1 MSLFTS
7 SSDSRAW
14 SRWLATFVGMSAIG
28 ACVTFALVILVDP
41 YDSGRFNLIGI
52 KGIIDESPRT
62 ANASRGRDPQ
72 FSAAV
77 FGNSTGQL
85 LKPTELSQATGV
97 RFVQLTVP
105 GTGPREQIVLLRWF
119 VRHHA
124 RADALVIVTDPVW
137 CTDDPAL
144 PIFSP
149 FPFWLYSESPIEY
162 LGRLFSS
169 RALGRWVRRVQL
181 GLGLRTPS
189 APDGYW
195 NYELLGHGDFRAA
208 PPLNERAETAPIA
221 ERQFQFP
228 AIEQLAGFIANVSD
242 VPIVLV
248 MPPMIASNLPRPGT
262 PETARLAACKAALAR
277 LVAGRPHSNF
287 LDFRVDDP
295 LTRDQKNFLDPIH
308 YRAPVARRMEQRIAE
323 SLRVGNG
330 GPTTF

>member
-1 MSLFTS
+1 MSLSTS
-7 SSDSRAW
+7 SSDSQAW
-14 SRWLATFVGMSAIG
+14 GRWLAMFVCMSALG
-28 ACVTFALVILVDP
+28 AGVIFALVVLVDP
-41 YDSGRFNLIGI
+41 YDSGRFGFIGI
-52 KGIIDESPRT
+52 EGIRDESPRT

-85 LKPTELSQATGV
+85 LKPTELSQATGM

-105 GTGPREQIVLLRWF
+105 GTGPREQIALLRWF
-119 VRHHA
+119 VGHHA

-144 PIFSP
+144 PIFNP
-149 FPFWLYSESPIEY
+149 FPFWLYSDSPIEY

-195 NYELLGHGDFRAA
+195 NYELLGHGEFRPA
-208 PPLNERAETAPIA
+208 PPPNEPADTAVVGET
-221 ERQFQFP
+221 QFP
-228 AIEQLAGFIANVSD
+228 AIEQLAGFIANVSN
-242 VPIVLV
+242 VPVVLV
-248 MPPMIASNLPRPGT
+248 MPPMIASNIPRT
-262 PETARLAACKAALAR
+262 ETREGARLAACKAALAR
-277 LVAGRPHSNF
+277 LVAGRPNSNF

-295 LTRDQKNFLDPIH
+295 VTRDQKNFLDPIH
-308 YRAPVARRMEQRIAE
+308 YRAPVARLMEQRIAE

>member
-1 MSLFTS
+1 MNLSTS
-7 SSDSRAW
+7 SSDSQAW
-14 SRWLATFVGMSAIG
+14 GRWLATFLCMAALG
-28 ACVTFALVILVDP
+28 ACMIFALVILVDP
-41 YDSGRFNLIGI
+41 YDSGHFGFIGI
-52 KGIIDESPRT
+52 KGISDESPRT

-85 LKPTELSQATGV
+85 LKPTELSQATGL
-97 RFVQLTVP
+97 RFVQLTIP

-124 RADALVIVTDPVW
+124 RADALVIVTDSVW
-137 CTDDPAL
+137 CTDDPTL
-144 PIFSP
+144 PIFNP
-149 FPFWLYSESPIEY
+149 FPFWLYSDSPIEY

-169 RALGRWVRRVQL
+169 RALGRLVRRVEL

-195 NYELLGHGDFRAA
+195 NYELLGHGEFRPA
-208 PPLNERAETAPIA
+208 PPPNEPADTAAVAET
-221 ERQFQFP
+221 QFP
-228 AIEQLAGFIANVSD
+228 AIEQLAGFIANVPN
-242 VPIVLV
+242 VPVVLV
-248 MPPMIASNLPRPGT
+248 MPPMIASDLPRPGSSGA
-262 PETARLAACKAALAR
+262 ARLAACKGALAR

-295 LTRDQKNFLDPIH
+295 LTRDRKNFLDPVH

-323 SLRVGNG
+323 SLRVGNA

>member
-1 MSLFTS
+1 MNSSTS
-7 SSDSRAW
+7 SSESQAW
-14 SRWLATFVGMSAIG
+14 GRWLATFLWMAALG
-28 ACVTFALVILVDP
+28 ACMIFALVILVDP
-41 YDSGRFNLIGI
+41 YDSGRFGFIGI
-52 KGIIDESPRT
+52 KGISDESPRT

-72 FSAAV
+72 FTAAV

-85 LKPTELSQATGV
+85 LKPTELSQATGL
-97 RFVQLTVP
+97 RFVQLTIP

-144 PIFSP
+144 PIFNP
-149 FPFWLYSESPIEY
+149 FPFWLYSDSPIEY

-169 RALGRWVRRVQL
+169 RALGRLVRRVEL

-195 NYELLGHGDFRAA
+195 NYELLGHGEFRPA
-208 PPLNERAETAPIA
+208 PPPNEPADTAAVAET
-221 ERQFQFP
+221 QFP
-228 AIEQLAGFIANVSD
+228 AIEQLAGFIANVPN
-242 VPIVLV
+242 VPVVLV
-248 MPPMIASNLPRPGT
+248 MPPMIASYLPRPGGRGA
-262 PETARLAACKAALAR
+262 ARLAACKGALAR

-287 LDFRVDDP
+287 LDFQVDDP
-295 LTRDQKNFLDPIH
+295 LTRDQQNFLDEGH

-323 SLRVGNG
+323 SLRVGNA

>member
-1 MSLFTS
+1 MNLSTS
-7 SSDSRAW
+7 SSDNQAW
-14 SRWLATFVGMSAIG
+14 GRWLATFLWMAALG
-28 ACVTFALVILVDP
+28 ACMIFALVILVDP
-41 YDSGRFNLIGI
+41 YDSGRFGFIGI
-52 KGIIDESPRT
+52 KGISDESPRT

-85 LKPTELSQATGV
+85 LKPTELSQTTGL
-97 RFVQLTVP
+97 RFVQLTIP
-105 GTGPREQIVLLRWF
+105 GTGPREQIVLLRYF

-144 PIFSP
+144 PIFNP
-149 FPFWLYSESPIEY
+149 FPFWLYSDSPIEY
-162 LGRLFSS
+162 LGQLFSS
-169 RALGRWVRRVQL
+169 RALGRLVRRVEL

-195 NYELLGHGDFRAA
+195 NYELLGHGEFRPA
-208 PPLNERAETAPIA
+208 PPPNEPADTAAVAET
-221 ERQFQFP
+221 QFP
-228 AIEQLAGFIANVSD
+228 AIEQLAGFIANVPN
-242 VPIVLV
+242 VPVVLV
-248 MPPMIASNLPRPGT
+248 MPPMIASYLPRPGGRGA
-262 PETARLAACKAALAR
+262 ARLAACKGALAR

-295 LTRDQKNFLDPIH
+295 LTRDQQNFLDEGH

-323 SLRVGNG
+323 SLRVGNA

>member
-1 MSLFTS
+1 MNLSTS
-7 SSDSRAW
+7 SSESQAW
-14 SRWLATFVGMSAIG
+14 GRWLATFLCMAALG
-28 ACVTFALVILVDP
+28 ACMIFALVILVDP
-41 YDSGRFNLIGI
+41 YDSGRFGFIGI
-52 KGIIDESPRT
+52 KGISDESPRT

-85 LKPTELSQATGV
+85 LKPTELSQATGL
-97 RFVQLTVP
+97 RFVQLTIP

-144 PIFSP
+144 PIFNP
-149 FPFWLYSESPIEY
+149 FPFWLYSDSPIEY
-162 LGRLFSS
+162 LGQLFSA
-169 RALGRWVRRVQL
+169 RALGRLVRRVEL

-195 NYELLGHGDFRAA
+195 NYELLGHGEFRPA
-208 PPLNERAETAPIA
+208 PPPNEPADTAAVAET
-221 ERQFQFP
+221 QFP
-228 AIEQLAGFIANVSD
+228 AIEQLASFIASVPNVP
-242 VPIVLV
+242 VVLV
-248 MPPMIASNLPRPGT
+248 MPPMIASYLPRPGGRGA
-262 PETARLAACKAALAR
+262 ARLAACKGALAR

-295 LTRDQKNFLDPIH
+295 LTRDQQNFLDEGH

-323 SLRVGNG
+323 SLRVGNA

>member
-1 MSLFTS
+1 MNSSTS
-7 SSDSRAW
+7 SSESQAW
-14 SRWLATFVGMSAIG
+14 GRWLATFLWMAALG
-28 ACVTFALVILVDP
+28 ACMIFALVILVDP
-41 YDSGRFNLIGI
+41 YDSGRFGFIGI
-52 KGIIDESPRT
+52 KGISDESPRT

-85 LKPTELSQATGV
+85 LKPTELSQATGL
-97 RFVQLTVP
+97 RFVQLTIP

-144 PIFSP
+144 PIFNP
-149 FPFWLYSESPIEY
+149 FPFWLYSDSPIEY

-169 RALGRWVRRVQL
+169 RALGRLVRRVEL

-195 NYELLGHGDFRAA
+195 NYELLGHGEFRPA
-208 PPLNERAETAPIA
+208 PPPNEPADTAAVAET
-221 ERQFQFP
+221 QFP
-228 AIEQLAGFIANVSD
+228 AIEQLAGFIANVPNIP
-242 VPIVLV
+242 VVLV
-248 MPPMIASNLPRPGT
+248 MPPMIASYLPRPGGRGA
-262 PETARLAACKAALAR
+262 ARLAACKGALAR

-287 LDFRVDDP
+287 LDFQVDDP
-295 LTRDQKNFLDPIH
+295 LTRDQQNFLDEGH

-323 SLRVGNG
+323 SLRVGNA

>member
-1 MSLFTS
+1 MNLFTS
-7 SSDSRAW
+7 SSESQAW
-14 SRWLATFVGMSAIG
+14 GRWLATFLCMATLG
-28 ACVTFALVILVDP
+28 ACMIFALVILVDP
-41 YDSGRFNLIGI
+41 YDSGRFGFIGI
-52 KGIIDESPRT
+52 KGISDESPRT

-85 LKPTELSQATGV
+85 LKPTELSQATGL
-97 RFVQLTVP
+97 RFVQLTIP

-124 RADALVIVTDPVW
+124 GADALVIVTDPVW

-144 PIFSP
+144 PIFNP
-149 FPFWLYSESPIEY
+149 FPFWLYSDSPIEY

-169 RALGRWVRRVQL
+169 RALGRLIRRVEL

-195 NYELLGHGDFRAA
+195 NYELLGHGEFRPA
-208 PPLNERAETAPIA
+208 PPPNEPADPAAVAET
-221 ERQFQFP
+221 QFP
-228 AIEQLAGFIANVSD
+228 AIEQLAGFIANVPN
-242 VPIVLV
+242 VPVVLV
-248 MPPMIASNLPRPGT
+248 MPPMIASYLPRPGGRGA
-262 PETARLAACKAALAR
+262 ARLAACKGALAR

-295 LTRDQKNFLDPIH
+295 LTRDQKNFLDAGH

-323 SLRVGNG
+323 SLRVGNA

>member
-1 MSLFTS
+1 MNLSTS
-7 SSDSRAW
+7 SSESQAW
-14 SRWLATFVGMSAIG
+14 GRWLATFLWMTGLG
-28 ACVTFALVILVDP
+28 ACMIFALVILVDP
-41 YDSGRFNLIGI
+41 YDSGRFGFIGI
-52 KGIIDESPRT
+52 KGISDESPRT

-85 LKPTELSQATGV
+85 LKPTELSQATGL
-97 RFVQLTVP
+97 RFVQLTIP
-105 GTGPREQIVLLRWF
+105 GTGPREQIVLLRYF

-144 PIFSP
+144 PIFNP
-149 FPFWLYSESPIEY
+149 FPFWLYSDSPIEY

-169 RALGRWVRRVQL
+169 RALGRLIRRVEL

-195 NYELLGHGDFRAA
+195 NYELLGHGEFRPA
-208 PPLNERAETAPIA
+208 PPPNEPADTAAVAET
-221 ERQFQFP
+221 QFP
-228 AIEQLAGFIANVSD
+228 AIEQLAGFIANVPN
-242 VPIVLV
+242 VPVVLV
-248 MPPMIASNLPRPGT
+248 MPPMIASYLPRPGGRGA
-262 PETARLAACKAALAR
+262 ARLAACKGALAR

-287 LDFRVDDP
+287 LDFQVDDP
-295 LTRDQKNFLDPIH
+295 LTRDQQNFLDEGH

-323 SLRVGNG
+323 SLRVGNA

>member
-1 MSLFTS
+1 MSLSTS

-14 SRWLATFVGMSAIG
+14 SRWLATFVGLSALG
-28 ACVTFALVILVDP
+28 ACVVFALVILVDP
-41 YDSGRFNLIGI
+41 YDSGHFGFIGI
-52 KGIIDESPRT
+52 KGIRDESPRT

-85 LKPTELSQATGV
+85 LKPAELSQATGV

-105 GTGPREQIVLLRWF
+105 GTGPREQLVLLRWF

-144 PIFSP
+144 PISSP
-149 FPFWLYSESPIEY
+149 FPFWLYSESPVEY

-195 NYELLGHGDFRAA
+195 NYELLGHGEFRPGTPPSEPADSAA
-208 PPLNERAETAPIA
+208 VAET
-221 ERQFQFP
+221 QFP
-228 AIEQLAGFIANVSD
+228 AIEQLAGFIANVPN
-242 VPIVLV
+242 VPVILV
-248 MPPMIASNLPRPGT
+248 MPPMIASNIPRPGT
-262 PETARLAACKAALAR
+262 RGAERLAACKAALAR

-287 LDFRVDDP
+287 LDFHVDDP
-295 LTRDQKNFLDPIH
+295 LTRDQKNFLDPVH
-308 YRAPVARRMEQRIAE
+308 YRAPIARRMEQRIAE

>member
-1 MSLFTS
+1 MNSSTS
-7 SSDSRAW
+7 SSESQAW
-14 SRWLATFVGMSAIG
+14 GRWLATFLWMAALG
-28 ACVTFALVILVDP
+28 ACMIFALVILVDP
-41 YDSGRFNLIGI
+41 YDSGRFGFIGI
-52 KGIIDESPRT
+52 KGISDESPRT

-85 LKPTELSQATGV
+85 LKPTELSQATGL
-97 RFVQLTVP
+97 RFVQLTIP

-144 PIFSP
+144 PIFNP
-149 FPFWLYSESPIEY
+149 FPFWLYSDSPIEY

-169 RALGRWVRRVQL
+169 RALGRLIRRVEL

-195 NYELLGHGDFRAA
+195 NYELLGHGEFRPA
-208 PPLNERAETAPIA
+208 PPPNEPADTAAVAET
-221 ERQFQFP
+221 QFP
-228 AIEQLAGFIANVSD
+228 AIEQLAGFIANVPN
-242 VPIVLV
+242 VPVVLV
-248 MPPMIASNLPRPGT
+248 MPPMIASYLPRPGGRGA
-262 PETARLAACKAALAR
+262 ARLAACKGALAR

-287 LDFRVDDP
+287 LDFQVDDP
-295 LTRDQKNFLDPIH
+295 LTRDQQNFLDEGH

-323 SLRVGNG
+323 SLRVGNA

>member
-1 MSLFTS
+1 MSLSTS
-7 SSDSRAW
+7 SSDSQTW
-14 SRWLATFVGMSAIG
+14 GRWLATFVCMSALG
-28 ACVTFALVILVDP
+28 ACVIFALVILVDP
-41 YDSGRFNLIGI
+41 YDSGRFGFIGI
-52 KGIIDESPRT
+52 KGIRDESPRT

-85 LKPTELSQATGV
+85 LKPAELSQATAV
-97 RFVQLTVP
+97 TFVQLTVP
-105 GTGPREQIVLLRWF
+105 GTGPREQLVLLRWF

-124 RADALVIVTDPVW
+124 RTDALVIVTDPVW
-137 CTDDPAL
+137 CTDDPTL
-144 PIFSP
+144 PILSP
-149 FPFWLYSESPIEY
+149 FPFWLYSDSPIEY

-169 RALGRWVRRVQL
+169 RALGRLVRRVQL

-189 APDGYW
+189 ARDGYW
-195 NYELLGHGDFRAA
+195 NYELLGHGEFRPAL
-208 PPLNERAETAPIA
+208 LNEPADIAAVDET
-221 ERQFQFP
+221 QFP
-228 AIEQLAGFIANVSD
+228 AIEQLAGFIANVAN
-242 VPIVLV
+242 VPVVLV
-248 MPPMIASNLPRPGT
+248 MPPMLASNLPRPGT
-262 PETARLAACKAALAR
+262 REAARLAACKVALAR

-323 SLRVGNG
+323 SLRLGNG

>member
-1 MSLFTS
+1 MNLSTS
-7 SSDSRAW
+7 SSDNQAW
-14 SRWLATFVGMSAIG
+14 VRWLATFLCMAALG
-28 ACVTFALVILVDP
+28 ACMIFALVILVDP
-41 YDSGRFNLIGI
+41 YDSGHFGFIGI
-52 KGIIDESPRT
+52 KGISDESPRT

-85 LKPTELSQATGV
+85 LKPTELSQATGL
-97 RFVQLTVP
+97 RFVQLTIP

-144 PIFSP
+144 PIFNP
-149 FPFWLYSESPIEY
+149 FPFWLYSDSPIEY
-162 LGRLFSS
+162 LGQLFSS
-169 RALGRWVRRVQL
+169 RALGRLVRRVEL
-181 GLGLRTPS
+181 GLGLRSPS

-195 NYELLGHGDFRAA
+195 NYELLGHGEFRPA
-208 PPLNERAETAPIA
+208 PPPNEPADTAAVAET
-221 ERQFQFP
+221 QFP
-228 AIEQLAGFIANVSD
+228 AIEQLAGFIANVPN
-242 VPIVLV
+242 VPVVLV
-248 MPPMIASNLPRPGT
+248 MPPMIASYLPRPGGRGA
-262 PETARLAACKAALAR
+262 ARLAACKGALAR

-287 LDFRVDDP
+287 LDFQVDDP
-295 LTRDQKNFLDPIH
+295 LTRDQQNFLDEGH

-323 SLRVGNG
+323 SLRVGNA